1 MNFTFS
7 ELGWAASHD
16 WFCDSDRSEITVV
29 DMVVTPSGDTET
41 KLRTFTDFQRLKDWV
56 GY

>member
-16 WFCDSDRSEITVV
+16 WFCDGDRNEITVV
-29 DMVVTPSGDTET
+29 DVVVTPSGETET
-41 KLRTFTDFQRLKDWV
+41 KLRTFTDFQRLKDWA

>member
-16 WFCDSDRSEITVV
+16 WFCDGDRNQITVV
-29 DMVVTPSGDTET
+29 DVVVLPNGEQET
-41 KLRTFTDFQRLKDWV
+41 KLRTFTDFQRLKDWA